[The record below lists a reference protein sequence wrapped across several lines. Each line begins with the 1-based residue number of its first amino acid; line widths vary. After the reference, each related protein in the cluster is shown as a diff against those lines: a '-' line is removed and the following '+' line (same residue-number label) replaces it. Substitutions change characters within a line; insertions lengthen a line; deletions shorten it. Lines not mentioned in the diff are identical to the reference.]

1 MHTNKWC
8 LFVKYSIF
16 TLINGVLYTLTHT
29 FAHKFGM
36 AALVSK
42 HLFNLPLN
50 ARAINA
56 INVYNK
62 TIFVRNDDD
71 DNVDDYVERI

>member
-1 MHTNKWC
+1 MADI
-8 LFVKYSIF
+8 LGG
-16 TLINGVLYTLTHT
+16 NGWLLP
-29 FAHKFGM
+29 FA
-36 AALVSK
+36 AVSE

-62 TIFVRNDDD
+62 TIFRQRQGVQMQMSL
-71 DNVDDYVERI
+71 

>member
-1 MHTNKWC
+1 MYV
-8 LFVKYSIF
+8 FVKYSIF
-16 TLINGVLYTLTHT
+16 SLINGVIHT
-29 FAHKFGM
+29 NTYKFGM
-36 AALVSK
+36 VALVSE

-62 TIFVRNDDD
+62 TIFVRNDSDD
-71 DNVDDYVERI
+71 VECV

>member
-1 MHTNKWC
+1 
-8 LFVKYSIF
+8 
-16 TLINGVLYTLTHT
+16 
-29 FAHKFGM
+29 M

-62 TIFVRNDDD
+62 TIFVRNGDV
-71 DNVDDYVERI
+71 DNDNGNDYVERI